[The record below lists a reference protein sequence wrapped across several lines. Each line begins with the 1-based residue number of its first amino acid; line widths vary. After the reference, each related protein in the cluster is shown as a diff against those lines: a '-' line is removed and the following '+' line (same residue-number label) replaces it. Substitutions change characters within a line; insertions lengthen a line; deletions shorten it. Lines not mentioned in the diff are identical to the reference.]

1 MKKKYDAV
9 VVGAGPSGLL
19 AAKAVGLAGLN
30 VLLLDRKKDLT
41 KLDRLCGQTLI
52 SMNSYYFNDLINY
65 NRKAKKLGF
74 LNSGIS
80 FTYDGPIRNI
90 KAWYLYSP
98 DGNLISF
105 GAPEET
111 AKKGDDGAVGVSID
125 KEALFRCLLD
135 EVEEAGVTVCTGIN
149 VNDIEPASS
158 GVTVRGS
165 GKTFEGKYLI
175 AADGANSRIARLL
188 GFNKERTFYC
198 YLLTK
203 GWYMKNVDPG
213 ETDVVFSSFTH
224 SQEAPGFMF
233 ILPRPYQNQNT
244 VAFFTLDPRINLDS
258 VKNYFMK
265 ENPFF
270 SKWFSKAEELKEMAS
285 SQYIY
290 SPVTVPYKNRVL
302 LAGDTGACQ
311 ELENSGAMISGWKA
325 GCAIAAALK
334 EDRVGIVSQGISQ
347 YIDWWKKVYI
357 EGHSH
362 EAYLM
367 NFALPY
373 VIDKD
378 EDLNYIFGL
387 VKESLPPCWNPY
399 AAVQYIGQLMQGLLP
414 IIQQDR
420 PDLMAKLAA
429 MQQPMTKIL
438 KSTTKACIPLAEFD

>member
-1 MKKKYDAV
+1 MEKKYDV
-9 VVGAGPSGLL
+9 IVVGAGPSGLL
-19 AAKAVGLAGLN
+19 AAKAAGLAGLN

-41 KLDRLCGQTLI
+41 KLDRLCGQTLV
-52 SMNSYYFNDLINY
+52 SMNGYYFNDLINY
-65 NRKAKKLGF
+65 NRTAKKLGF

-98 DGNLISF
+98 DGSLISF
-105 GAPEET
+105 GVPEET
-111 AKKGDDGAVGVSID
+111 EKKGDDGAVGVSID

-135 EVEEAGVTVCTGIN
+135 EVKEAGVTVLPGIN
-149 VNDIEPASS
+149 VNEIEPASS

-165 GKTFEGKYLI
+165 GKTFKGKYLI

-188 GFNKERTFYC
+188 GFNKERTFYS
-198 YLLTK
+198 YLLTR
-203 GWYMKNVDPG
+203 GWYMKNVNPG
-213 ETDVVFSSFTH
+213 ETDVVLSSFTH

-233 ILPRPYQNQNT
+233 VLPRPYKNQNI
-244 VAFFTLDPRINLDS
+244 VAFFTLDPRTDLEN

-265 ENPFF
+265 ENQFF
-270 SKWFSKAEELKEMAS
+270 SKWFIKAEQLKEMAF

-325 GCAIAAALK
+325 GSAIAAALK

-347 YIDWWKKVYI
+347 YIDWWEKDYI
-357 EGHSH
+357 KGHNH
-362 EAYLM
+362 EEYLM

-373 VIDKD
+373 VIDN
-378 EDLNYIFGL
+378 EDHIDYIFSL
-387 VKESLPPCWNPY
+387 QKEPLPPCWNPY
-399 AAVQYIGQLMQGLLP
+399 TAVQYLGQMMQRLVP
-414 IIQQDR
+414 TIQKER
-420 PDLMAKLAA
+420 PELIPKLAG

-438 KSTTKACIPLAEFD
+438 ESTTKACLPLAEFD